1 MKQLVIKN
9 QITKRDEDSFGRYL
23 REISKINQLTLEEET
38 IYATRAVTG
47 DQEAIDKLVQGNLR
61 FVISV
66 AKQYQHCG
74 VPISDLVSAG
84 NIGLMKAATKF
95 DPTKGFKFIS
105 YAVWWIRQNIT
116 ISISEHLKT
125 IRLPANCEAALNE
138 FHQVHE
144 KLEQKLGREPST
156 DEIIEN
162 LSDDTRKGKIE
173 LYNTNYKP
181 TSLDKEMGEDSETT
195 LHDIIPDERA
205 LKNTLQLDKS
215 MQRERLMDA
224 LKKLTPVELQVVT
237 LRFGMDG
244 QGARSYEEIGTIV
257 DLTGE
262 RIRQIQQKALK
273 KLRYRKGVK
282 QIFDDYLSLQ

>member
-1 MKQLVIKN
+1 MKQLIIKN

-23 REISKINQLTLEEET
+23 REISRINQLTLEEE
-38 IYATRAVTG
+38 IAYATKAREG
-47 DQEAIDKLVQGNLR
+47 DQDAINKLVRGNLR

-66 AKQYQHCG
+66 AKQYQHTG

-116 ISISEHLKT
+116 TSISEHLKI

-138 FHQVHE
+138 FQRVRDS
-144 KLEQKLGREPST
+144 LEQKYGREPST

-162 LSDDTRKGKIE
+162 LSNDSRKNKTE

-181 TSLDKEMGEDSETT
+181 ASLDKELGEENETT
-195 LHDIIPDERA
+195 LNDILPDERA
-205 LKNTLQLDKS
+205 FQNTIQLDRD
-215 MQRERLMDA
+215 MQKDRLMDA
-224 LKKLTPVELQVVT
+224 LKKLTPLELKVVI
-237 LRFGMDG
+237 LRFGLDG
-244 QGARSYEEIGTIV
+244 EGSRSYDEIGMVT

-262 RIRQIQQKALK
+262 RIRQIQQKALMR
-273 KLRYRKGVK
+273 LRHKKGVK
-282 QIFDDYLSLQ
+282 QIFDDYISI